1 MLHFDIATIL
11 PQDELQSYDQVAH
24 TANVPVLHLRHV
36 IRMLM
41 TAGIFTEPKPD
52 MMAHNAVSSS
62 FRKGSPHAE
71 ACAFMANL
79 SAPTSF
85 RMAEM
90 TQLYKGS
97 DKPTETAM
105 NVAMQTELPFFA
117 YLSKSPD
124 LAAGL
129 MAAMRLQSEKER
141 LHTKH
146 LIEGFDWGALG
157 SGKVIDVSISR
168 CLSTCHS
175 WNTCTDLT
183 VMSRLG
189 ARWAMYPLA

>member
-11 PQDELQSYDQVAH
+11 PQDELQSYDQVAR

-52 MMAHNAVSSS
+52 MMAHNAVSRS
-62 FRKGSPHAE
+62 FRRGSPHAE

-90 TQLYKGS
+90 TERYNGS

-117 YLSKSPD
+117 YLSESPD

-129 MAAMRLQSEKER
+129 MAAMQLQSGKER

-157 SGKVIDVSISR
+157 SGKVIDVRISR
-168 CLSTCHS
+168 YLSVCHA
-175 WNTCTDLT
+175 WNNL
-183 VMSRLG
+183 
-189 ARWAMYPLA
+189 Y